1 MDIFKFWKQVEN
13 LGKNYP
19 DISFYLEDN
28 GDDNEVYIASIMR
41 LNPTKTRKGI
51 GREFLKKF
59 CFICDC
65 YGVNVELQIE
75 EYSAK
80 SKLKFLYESVGF
92 YVIDEEE
99 DEYIRMRRES
109 K

>member
-1 MDIFKFWKQVEN
+1 MDITKFWKQVKN
-13 LGKNYP
+13 LQKNYP
-19 DISFYLEDN
+19 DISFYLSDN
-28 GDDNEVYIASIMR
+28 DDDNEVYIASIMR

-80 SKLKFLYESVGF
+80 NKLQPLYESVGF

-99 DEYIRMRRES
+99 DEYIRMRREF